1 MKKRIEAYYLPGI
14 KSFNEGDEIVEQLA
28 GLERHPIAALNWPE
42 FPYQPAAAFTV
53 AYQED
58 QLFLKYDV
66 AEKDIKTTYLV
77 SNDPV
82 YKDSCVEFFI
92 AIGKDEKY
100 YNLEFNCI
108 GTCRAAYGEKREERE
123 FLPKSLI
130 EKIQHRSFFKLK
142 DGLVNWE
149 LTLAIP
155 LEVFCHHSL
164 KTFKGLSGRANFY
177 KCGDDLPVPHFL
189 SWNPIQTAEP
199 DFHQSAF
206 FGDIVFIDNAENN
219 YSTENHLNK
228 PSL

>member
-1 MKKRIEAYYLPGI
+1 MKKRIEVYYLPGI
-14 KSFNEGDEIVEQLA
+14 KSFNDGDEIAEQLA
-28 GLERHPIAALNWPE
+28 GLTRHSIAALNWPE
-42 FPYQPAAAFTV
+42 FPYQPAAEFAI

-82 YKDSCVEFFI
+82 YKDSCVEFFL
-92 AIGKDEKY
+92 AIGDDNQY

-108 GTCRAAYGEKREERE
+108 GTCRAGYGTGREGRE
-123 FLPKSLI
+123 LLPKHLI
-130 EKIQHRSFFKLK
+130 EKIKHRSFFKLK
-142 DGLVNWE
+142 DGLVYWE

-164 KTFKGLSGRANFY
+164 KTFKGLTGRANFY

-189 SWNPIQTAEP
+189 SWNPIQTEEP

-206 FGDIVFIDNAENN
+206 FGDIEFIDGAENN
-219 YSTENHLNK
+219 HATEINLNQ